1 VNIDILL
8 ATFNPDLSFLRKQ
21 LTSICNQEYDYS
33 KCNVNLLIYD
43 DASQN
48 QKDILLLI
56 DEYKKASWV
65 IQATTENVG
74 YLKEYNHL
82 IQQSSSDFILIY
94 DQEDIW
100 CKSLIIS

>member
-1 VNIDILL
+1 MNIDILL
-8 ATFNPDLSFLRKQ
+8 ATLNPDLSFLRKQ

-74 YLKEYNHL
+74 FLRAYNHL